1 MRGMIE
7 VNVKLFAVAK
17 EIAGVDTL
25 SVQLD
30 EGATVVSILDYLVE
44 RNPEFARW
52 RDHLRVA
59 VNFEYVPVTSIVHQR
74 DEIAV
79 IPPVSGG

>member
-17 EIAGVDTL
+17 EIAGVDSL

-30 EGATVVSILDYLVE
+30 EGATVASILDYLVE

-59 VNFEYVPVTSIVHQR
+59 VNFEYVPVTSIVHQH